1 MIYVKIV
8 HNGTVI
14 GAEAHQN
21 PVYINH
27 PYYSQI
33 PLRCGIGAAQGILS
47 LDQKQIYH
55 LLGKV
60 DLPGDY
66 LEAEQITEEE
76 YIYLK
81 EKLDP
86 DIEPE
91 PEPSPDDED
100 PGSDVMTPQQMRERI
115 IALEAENSE
124 FRKDSEKKNKRI
136 SVIEGALIEVI
147 NDLMSGDDDDL

>member
-14 GAEAHQN
+14 GAEAHEN

-60 DLPGDY
+60 DLPGDH

-76 YIYLK
+76 YNYLK

-115 IALEAENSE
+115 IALEADRTEL
-124 FRKDSEKKNKRI
+124 RKELSEKDTRI
-136 SVIEGALIEVI
+136 GYLEDAMLEVGGI
-147 NDLMSGDDDDL
+147 LYGDDDI